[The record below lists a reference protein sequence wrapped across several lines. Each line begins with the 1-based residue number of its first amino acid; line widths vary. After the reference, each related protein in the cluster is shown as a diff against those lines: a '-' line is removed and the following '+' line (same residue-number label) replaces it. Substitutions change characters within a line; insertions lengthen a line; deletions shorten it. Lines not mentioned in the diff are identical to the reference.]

1 MYEHES
7 GLPNAID
14 RAAGKPEQQ
23 SVVFYGDQPFI
34 QAAELIELQT
44 IIRGRHD
51 RLGRLVAREGNRIE
65 RAEAIVDLEVGT
77 VTLAA
82 GSIYVSGDVFPVGE
96 AVLEDVP
103 MTGRVEIGVRL
114 VRTYVTHEE
123 DPSLL
128 GLVPGS
134 LAEGEPGA
142 AREIATIS
150 WALEGDDGAG
160 AFYSVYTMLDGTIL
174 DQTGPSIL
182 EPALQA
188 IAAYDRP
195 NGNYIVSGCRVTA
208 ISVNAGNQLFSIE
221 QGEANINGYKRTRL
235 AALRHTQPVAW
246 EELAIPGET
255 HTYTGGADFT
265 FAVDLP
271 PIGVING
278 ILLTK
283 EKTVTLTRGAIASG
297 SDGLPDSSVIS
308 VSAVVQG
315 GTTYVAGTSY
325 NLVANA
331 IDWAPAG
338 AEPAA
343 GTTYNVTYRYRA
355 AVVATSNTD
364 THITVS
370 GGAAAG
376 DIITSYTQKLPRIDR
391 LCLGQDGSPIYIK
404 GLPARSN
411 PMPPGVPSDV
421 LKLCQIFNDW
431 MAPPVVTNDGVRSM
445 TFEEQW
451 RYNNRIIDFERLLQ
465 LERLKSNIDF
475 REPVAKK
482 GIFVDPFIDDSYRD
496 AGEAQTGAI
505 GNGMLQLAITPT
517 FFTATL
523 SAPVLLDLVE
533 EVLVAQDLKTG
544 CEKINPYQNFNPL
557 PGTLRLT
564 PGADFWTE
572 DRTEWLSAQTIEFNR
587 GTRTDGGP
595 LQTVNTENQLV
606 DHRVEQLEF
615 LRQIPVAFTISGFG
629 PGEILQTLTFDGIDI
644 KPAGVQTADAQGQ
657 ITGTFTIPANVTA
670 GTKIVAA
677 EGAGETEAN
686 AMFTGQ
692 GTIEIDTMRRVT
704 TVQNWSAPQL
714 VQWVQDRGN
723 PGWENNNSTSDGTG
737 GSSDPQ
743 AQMFAVPE
751 VRQLVGVDFHICH
764 VGDQA
769 NHLLVDQ
776 VSISNGYPTSNIAAE
791 VVVPMAGAVVGWK
804 SARYNLPLTTPADR
818 AHAFVIKTDDADH
831 SVSFAKLGGFDAT
844 LQKHVTSHPYV
855 TGPRFSSV
863 NAQTWTAHQDEALAF
878 RIVAANFPITTKI
891 VDLGSFDLV
900 QASDLQIRAAVELPG
915 PGCSVVF
922 EIERTNGT
930 IYRLLPYQVLQL
942 TEFITET
949 VELRA
954 ILTGTEKLSPILFA
968 PVQLVAGEIGT
979 TLTYITRAFTLGAAV
994 RLASYF
1000 KAFLPG
1006 GASVAMDY
1014 RKDGGAWTALPFV
1027 SAEALAFPLWT
1038 ERKHEIAGQTGTLV
1052 QLRITGTGGP
1062 AARLIIGDL
1071 GAGIF

>member
-7 GLPNAID
+7 GLPFAYD
-14 RAAGKPEQQ
+14 RASGKPEQQ
-23 SVVFYGDQPFI
+23 GVVFYGERPLI
-34 QAAELIELQT
+34 QGAELNELQT

-51 RLGRLVAREGNRIE
+51 RLGQLVAREGNRIE
-65 RAEAIVDLEVGT
+65 RADAIVDLEVGT
-77 VTLAA
+77 VLLAS

-103 MTGRVEIGVRL
+103 MSGRVEIGVRL
-114 VRTYVTHEE
+114 VRSYLTHED
-123 DPSLL
+123 DPALL
-128 GLVPGS
+128 GISPGS

-142 AREIATIS
+142 ARETASIS
-150 WALEGDDGAG
+150 WALEGDGGEG
-160 AFYSVYTMLDGTIL
+160 AFYSVYTLLDGTIL

-208 ISVNAGNQLFSIE
+208 ISVTGGFQNFSIE

-235 AALRHTQPVAW
+235 AALRHAQSVAW

-255 HTYTGGADFT
+255 HTYTGGASFT
-265 FAVDLP
+265 FPVDQA
-271 PIGVING
+271 PIGVINS

-283 EKTVTLTRGAIASG
+283 EKTVTLTRGAIANG

-315 GTTYVAGTSY
+315 GTTYVAATSY

-343 GTTYNVTYRYRA
+343 GSTYNVTYRYRA
-355 AVVATSNTD
+355 AVAATANTD
-364 THITVS
+364 TTVTVS
-370 GGAAAG
+370 GGVAGG
-376 DIITSYTQKLPRIDR
+376 DIIISYTQKLPRIDR

-404 GLPARSN
+404 GLPALRN
-411 PMPPGVPSDV
+411 PLPPGVPSDV
-421 LKLCQIFNDW
+421 LKLCQISNDW
-431 MAPPVVTNDGVRSM
+431 MSPPVVINDGVRSM

-465 LERLKSNIDF
+465 LERLKNNIDF

-523 SAPVLLDLVE
+523 TAPVMLDWIE
-533 EVLVAQDLKTG
+533 EVLVTQDLKTG

-564 PGADFWTE
+564 PAADFWTE
-572 DRTEWLSAQTIEFNR
+572 DRTDWLSAQTIEFNR

-595 LQTVNTENQLV
+595 LQTVNSENQLV

-629 PGEILQTLTFDGIDI
+629 VGEILQTLTFDGTSV
-644 KPAGVQTADAQGQ
+644 KPGGIQTANAQGQ
-657 ITGTFTIPANVTA
+657 ITGTSNIPVNVTA
-670 GTKIVAA
+670 GTKIVTAK
-677 EGAGETEAN
+677 GVGGTDAN

-723 PGWENNNSTSDGTG
+723 PGWENSTSDGVG

-751 VRQLVGVDFHICH
+751 MRQLVGVDFHICH
-764 VGDQA
+764 VGNQA

-776 VSISNGYPTSNIAAE
+776 VSISNGYPTSNVAAE

-844 LQKHVTSHPYV
+844 LQKFVTSHPYV

-863 NAQTWTAHQDEALAF
+863 NARTWTAHQDEALAF
-878 RIVAANFPITTKI
+878 RIVAARYPVTTKT
-891 VDLGSFDLV
+891 VELGSFDLV
-900 QASDLQIRAAVELPG
+900 ETSDLQVRAAVELPG

-968 PVQLVAGEIGT
+968 PVQLVAGKIGT

-994 RLASYF
+994 RLTSYF

-1006 GASVAMDY
+1006 GASVAMHY
-1014 RKDGGAWTALPFV
+1014 RKDGGAWTSLPFV
-1027 SAEALAFPLWT
+1027 NAEALAFPLWT
-1038 ERKHEIAGQTGTLV
+1038 ERKHEVAGQTGTLV